1 MAIHTQESVSGFIA
15 SVPQLSQTER
25 GDARFYAKIGQEH
38 YRKEADGS
46 FTQTETTF
54 HDLVAY
60 RKTAERAYDRF
71 SKGDNFLAEGY
82 TREYDRTNDDGVSVK
97 AEEFIAK
104 KLGHDLARTRYE
116 VDRTRRDSAAAKRN
130 LSANRS
136 APKRETTVQA
146 VGL

>member
-15 SVPQLSQTER
+15 SIPQLTQTER

-38 YRKEADGS
+38 YRKEEDGS

-82 TREYDRTNDDGVSVK
+82 TREYERTNDEGVSVK

-116 VDRTRRDSAAAKRN
+116 VDRTKRDSVAAKRN
-130 LSANRS
+130 PSAKRS
-136 APKRETTVQA
+136 ALQQESPTQA
-146 VGL
+146 MGL